1 MKKLKMSIISA
12 AMLLLFIPLQ
22 MNAENENRTVL
33 KTGISNVESNSIAI
47 AETEAAEV
55 EASNVQLARLEEIN
69 ALDMSTLSRS
79 EKKELLEEVKSI
91 EADQQR
97 WGRRGRYNRGHN
109 DYDGRSYYDN
119 HRHGGGQVF
128 ILGGGGLLLLLLLI
142 LLL

>member
-69 ALDMSTLSRS
+69 ALDM
-79 EKKELLEEVKSI
+79 
-91 EADQQR
+91 
-97 WGRRGRYNRGHN
+97 
-109 DYDGRSYYDN
+109 
-119 HRHGGGQVF
+119 
-128 ILGGGGLLLLLLLI
+128 
-142 LLL
+142 

>member
-1 MKKLKMSIISA
+1 M
-12 AMLLLFIPLQ
+12 
-22 MNAENENRTVL
+22 
-33 KTGISNVESNSIAI
+33 
-47 AETEAAEV
+47 
-55 EASNVQLARLEEIN
+55 
-69 ALDMSTLSRS
+69 
-79 EKKELLEEVKSI
+79 KSI